1 MPSKTFDSLLTA
13 AGFDTYEEAADAAG
27 ISRHTLWRWRTSAP
41 PKRKSTAIVALAR
54 VMKVAPAE
62 LLASF
67 PRPRRRVAFAPSR
80 R

>member
-1 MPSKTFDSLLTA
+1 MASKTFDAILSDA
-13 AGFDTYEEAADAAG
+13 DYETYEEAADAAG
-27 ISRHTLWRWRTSAP
+27 ISRHSLWRWRTIAP

-54 VMKVAPAE
+54 VLKVTPTE

-67 PRPRRRVAFAPSR
+67 RRRVAFAPSR